1 MLFSKSRLGD
11 PAKPNCQ
18 QVHTL
23 CNNRALTNAVGEPF
37 VEIVSRPDIHLADLV
52 LGVARLLR
60 QRFVRLADLL
70 QQLLRLTQLFL
81 QRSGT

>member
-11 PAKPNCQ
+11 PAKPSCQ

-23 CNNRALTNAVGEPF
+23 CNTRTLTNAVSEPF

-52 LGVARLLR
+52 LGVATLLL
-60 QRFVRLADLL
+60 QCVLRLAVLL
-70 QQLLRLTQLFL
+70 HQLLHFVEFFHQK
-81 QRSGT
+81 SGT

>member
-1 MLFSKSRLGD
+1 MLFSKSKLGD

-52 LGVARLLR
+52 LGVAALLLQCVLR
-60 QRFVRLADLL
+60 PADLL
-70 QQLLRLTQLFL
+70 HQLLYLVELL
-81 QRSGT
+81 HQRSST